1 MPDNLSFENQ
11 LSLLKSRGMVID
23 PDKRDESIH
32 TLKTV
37 SYYRIKEFA
46 KPFEVTNQGDKIYH
60 NLEFSKVLARYYQDK
75 NLRMGLLYAIEL
87 LEVSIKTQL
96 AFALGTR
103 YGAFGYLEFSNWIDR
118 SRYDN
123 YQTLEKQYFFTK
135 DLKVSSEKS
144 NNADLHND
152 SNLNQAGLPSV
163 WLGVNILTF
172 GQMCS
177 IIYCAKKE
185 ILSEIASNY
194 NCTNNEFKSWIGM
207 LNLVRN
213 VCAHNGNLVNIS
225 LKKKPLLNNEL
236 ESYIFIDR
244 DNHKS
249 FKLGIVVMIIKTLVN
264 NINPKY
270 QWDEIRKSLKSL
282 CVKTQ
287 LYNRDEMANIIG
299 FKDFSVIKS
308 LH

>member
-11 LSLLKSRGMVID
+11 LSLLESRGMVID
-23 PDKRDESIH
+23 SDKRDESIH
-32 TLKTV
+32 TLQTV

-46 KPFEVTNQGDKIYH
+46 KPFEVTDQGDRIYH

-75 NLRMGLLYAIEL
+75 NLRMGLLHAIEM

-96 AFALGTR
+96 AYALGTR
-103 YGAFGYLEFSNWIDR
+103 YGAFGYLEFANWIDR
-118 SRYDN
+118 TQHDTFK
-123 YQTLEKQYFFTK
+123 TLEKQYFFTK
-135 DLKVSSEKS
+135 ELKNSTEKS
-144 NNADLHND
+144 NSADLHNNI
-152 SNLNQAGLPSV
+152 NLNQAGLPSV

-177 IIYCAKKE
+177 IIYCAKNE
-185 ILSEIASNY
+185 IVSEIANNY
-194 NCTNNEFKSWIGM
+194 NCTNNELISWIGM

-225 LKKKPLLNNEL
+225 LRKKPLLNNEL
-236 ESYIFIDR
+236 ESYIFIDQ
-244 DNHKS
+244 DNHRS
-249 FKLGIVVMIIKTLVN
+249 FKLGVIVMIINMLVH

-270 QWDEIRKSLKSL
+270 HWDDVRKSLKSL
-282 CVKTQ
+282 CVRTQ

-299 FKDFSVIKS
+299 FKDFSIIKS

>member
-1 MPDNLSFENQ
+1 MPNNLSFENQ
-11 LSLLKSRGMVID
+11 LSLLESRGMVID
-23 PDKRDESIH
+23 SDKKDESIH
-32 TLKTV
+32 TLQTV

-46 KPFEVTNQGDKIYH
+46 KPFEVTDQGDRIYH

-75 NLRMGLLYAIEL
+75 NLRMGLLHAIEL

-96 AFALGTR
+96 AYALGTR

-118 SRYDN
+118 TQHDTFK
-123 YQTLEKQYFFTK
+123 TLEKQYFFTK
-135 DLKVSSEKS
+135 ELKNSAEKS
-144 NNADLHND
+144 NSADLHNNI
-152 SNLNQAGLPSV
+152 NLNQAGLPSV
-163 WLGVNILTF
+163 WLGVDILTF

-177 IIYCAKKE
+177 IICCAKNE
-185 ILSEIASNY
+185 IVSEIANNY
-194 NCTNNEFKSWIGM
+194 HCTDNELLSWIRM

-225 LKKKPLLNNEL
+225 LRKKPLLNNEL
-236 ESYIFIDR
+236 ESYIFIDQNDR
-244 DNHKS
+244 KS
-249 FKLGIVVMIIKTLVN
+249 FKLGVIVMIINILVH

-270 QWDEIRKSLKSL
+270 QWADVRKSLKSL

-299 FKDFSVIKS
+299 FKDFSIIKS